1 MTHAIQNYYERQFS
15 DNLPTSIVVLCHGLG
30 SNGQDLISLAPMW
43 AKELPD
49 TLFISPDAPFPCDMV
64 PPGWPNAFQWFSL
77 QSRDPHKVL
86 EGVETAAPILTAFL
100 DGLLG
105 QYKLPAS
112 KLALVGF
119 SQGTMMSLYAGPRRA
134 RRIAGVVGYAG
145 ALVGAEGLKD
155 ASVQKI
161 PVALVHGDS
170 DTVVPVQAYYRAK
183 EELTAA
189 GFAVEGHVRPGLD
202 HGIDEDGIE
211 IGAKFLSRIFS

>member
-1 MTHAIQNYYERQFS
+1 MDSLKTYTHKPRSGGKPKQ
-15 DNLPTSIVVLCHGLG
+15 VVALLHGLG
-30 SNGQDLISLAPMW
+30 ANGRDLIGLARYW
-43 AKELPD
+43 EQALPD
-49 TLFISPDAPFPCDMV
+49 AVFVSPDAPFPCDMAPV
-64 PPGWPNAFQWFSL
+64 GYQWFSL
-77 QSRDPHKVL
+77 QEWTPEAILR
-86 EGVETAAPILTAFL
+86 GVQHAAPLL
-100 DGLLG
+100 DAYLDAVLKEYGLED
-105 QYKLPAS
+105 KD
-112 KLALVGF
+112 LALVGF
-119 SQGTMMSLYAGPRRA
+119 SQGTMMSLYVGPRRA